1 MDYILDF
8 ISTRAAERKAA
19 GDAVFQHAVPLT
31 NSALY
36 TQHMKHILTSLQTQ
50 CPGSKVSNT
59 ILAHGTDGKVYDI
72 TKIDDKLLPIV
83 DKVLENSYIVL
94 EF

>member
-1 MDYILDF
+1 MDYIIDF

-19 GDAVFQHAVPLT
+19 GDTVFQHAVPLT
-31 NSALY
+31 NSAMY
-36 TQHMKHILTSLQTQ
+36 TQHM
-50 CPGSKVSNT
+50 NT
-59 ILAHGTDGKVYDI
+59 ILSRLRTQFPGTNVSHTLLAHATDGKTYDI
-72 TKIDDKLLPIV
+72 TKIDDKILSIV